1 MFSSNDDNV
10 ITSFDSLD
18 IVEVD
23 ARSVIGNT
31 WQRCE
36 STFSHRKDDIV
47 ASAAASG
54 HSLVTTVLTR
64 NKRMV
69 PV

>member
-1 MFSSNDDNV
+1 MIINLT
-10 ITSFDSLD
+10 TSFDSLD